1 MRTKSEQNIEIIGIK
16 MLLFPFFS
24 FFPFFCFFLSLSLFF
39 ECMKKVEYLGDLGTV
54 GRTIPKLILTRQAR
68 HV

>member
-1 MRTKSEQNIEIIGIK
+1 
-16 MLLFPFFS
+16 
-24 FFPFFCFFLSLSLFF
+24 
-39 ECMKKVEYLGDLGTV
+39 MKKVEYLGDLGTV